1 MSKVNYGDIIIATPA
16 THIVQLESEES
27 FGTDVLKGYSNGLLS
42 FEPVDNS
49 RGRLSYGRIDN
60 RYSLVNSEGEEIGIH
75 VRSWW
80 YYYPYLGVGF
90 PTTNL
95 YIECGGWFAFEI
107 DVTNSPVWESW
118 LSYFHPQQ
126 NGTVDKKDEAVQL
139 PTYDLETP
147 DLEQNLIGPFIIS
160 MDISKCTSPIIDQVN
175 KILESHPGDRE
186 VHLRLIDG
194 KKSTIL
200 KLDEAFKVTPSSRL
214 EDNLKTLLGPDCL
227 NG

>member
-1 MSKVNYGDIIIATPA
+1 MSKFNYGEVIIATPA

-42 FEPVDNS
+42 FKPIDNS
-49 RGRLSYGRIDN
+49 RGLLSYGRIDN

-75 VRSWW
+75 VRSWG

-118 LSYFHPQQ
+118 LSHFHPQE
-126 NGTVDKKDEAVQL
+126 NETVDKKNGAVQL
-139 PTYDLETP
+139 PTLNLPTPKLEAT
-147 DLEQNLIGPFIIS
+147 LVGPLVISIDIS
-160 MDISKCTSPIIDQVN
+160 MCTPPVIDQISK
-175 KILESHPGDRE
+175 ILKSYPGDRE
-186 VHLRLIDG
+186 VNLQLKDG
-194 KKSTIL
+194 HKSTIL
-200 KLDEAFKVTPSSRL
+200 KLDDALKVTYSSSL
-214 EDNLKTLLGPDCL
+214 SDNLKTVLGPECL
-227 NG
+227 SV